1 MYQDTKGG
9 PEKVVIE
16 HCLREVVKPRNRTVS
31 RACRG
36 YGFLYRTRIRAY
48 GIAFTIIEL
57 MIVLVIL
64 AIAAATV
71 VPMMSS
77 AASMQIRTAA
87 SMIATDLEYAK
98 SMAISRGQP
107 FSVVFDTGNE
117 TYQIEDQAGNVIPHP
132 VKKGFDY
139 VVDFQNDSRL
149 NKVNIVSAE
158 FEPGANQTISFD
170 YLGSPHSGDGAANPL
185 NSGVISLQAGG
196 STRTV
201 TVEPVTGYIS
211 IGN

>member
-1 MYQDTKGG
+1 M
-9 PEKVVIE
+9 
-16 HCLREVVKPRNRTVS
+16 
-31 RACRG
+31 RA
-36 YGFLYRTRIRAY
+36 RAS
-48 GIAFTIIEL
+48 AFTMIEL
-57 MIVLVIL
+57 MVVLVIL

-98 SMAISRGQP
+98 SMAISRGQW
-107 FSVVFDTGNE
+107 FSVWFDTTNE
-117 TYQIEDQAGNVIPHP
+117 SYQIEDQDGVILHP
-132 VKKGFDY
+132 VKKGFPY
-139 VVDFQNDSRL
+139 VIDFQNDSRL
-149 NKVNIVSAE
+149 NKVNIVSAD
-158 FEPGANQTISFD
+158 FDPGSNQTISFD

>member
-1 MYQDTKGG
+1 VMYQDTKGG
-9 PEKVVIE
+9 SEKVVIE
-16 HCLREVVKPRNRTVS
+16 HCLQEIIKPRNRTVGRAS
-31 RACRG
+31 RGQGVLHRAG
-36 YGFLYRTRIRAY
+36 IRARSS
-48 GIAFTIIEL
+48 GFTMIEL

-64 AIAAATV
+64 AIAALTV

-98 SMAISRGQP
+98 SMAISRGQR
-107 FSVVFDTGNE
+107 FSVVFDTANE
-117 TYQIEDQAGNVIPHP
+117 SYQIEDQAGNVIPHP

-139 VVDFQNDSRL
+139 VIDFQNDSRL
-149 NKVNIVSAE
+149 NKVNIVSAD
-158 FEPGANQTISFD
+158 FDTTTTVKFD
-170 YLGSPHSGDGAANPL
+170 YLGSPHDGADNPL

-196 STRTV
+196 STKTV
-201 TVEPVTGYIS
+201 MVEPVTGYIS